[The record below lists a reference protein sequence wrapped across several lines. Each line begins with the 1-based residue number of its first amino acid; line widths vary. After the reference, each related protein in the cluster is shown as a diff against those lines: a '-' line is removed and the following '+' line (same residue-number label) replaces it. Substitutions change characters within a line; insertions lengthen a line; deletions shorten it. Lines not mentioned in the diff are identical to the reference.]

1 MKILSPTR
9 LRPSFGRGASAR
21 LLFAGIVGS
30 ALACLSVGCSDDE
43 PAEETG
49 IGGSANLPDA
59 SVRDLPGDGVQPTP
73 DFDTES
79 RQREPIGPQ
88 DLVENIE
95 EEIRGG
101 RGTGSSPAAS
111 DAGRDAAAAD
121 AGAS

>member
-1 MKILSPTR
+1 MKIFSPTR
-9 LRPSFGRGASAR
+9 MRSSFGRRASAR
-21 LLFAGIVGS
+21 LFLAGIVGS

-49 IGGSANLPDA
+49 LGGSANIPDA
-59 SVRDLPGDGVQPTP
+59 SVRDLPGDGLQPTP
-73 DFDTES
+73 DSDTES

-95 EEIRGG
+95 AEIRGG
-101 RGTGSSPAAS
+101 RGTSSPGAS
-111 DAGRDAAAAD
+111 DAGSDAEAD